1 MQYACVRAHM
11 QVQSRHRKTDMTQC
25 GFLCS
30 NSRAL
35 GEAVNKRFSVSPKWE
50 VSLQIR
56 RAGELTRTAGE
67 RESIELE
74 GPLWVSTK
82 VAVE

>member
-1 MQYACVRAHM
+1 MYVLMCTWVCVLDIGT
-11 QVQSRHRKTDMTQC
+11 QTQC

-30 NSRAL
+30 NSRAF

-50 VSLQIR
+50 VPLLIR
-56 RAGELTRTAGE
+56 RARELTKRAGE
-67 RESIELE
+67 RGRIELE